1 MSMTMKQ
8 PVLPAPALHGEGG
21 SVSRGRRDPH
31 CCFLLDPRWGEIH
44 RTWND
49 HQKVYN
55 SVAPGT
61 IATRSTPLSSS
72 QTFPSPQGDSH
83 PLPSLGPHSP
93 AVHHQRACVGRA
105 LGFHLPDKAQQPSG
119 VVGDPMVRPAR
130 EVELS
135 DLSDFVDASLP
146 GASQHGREHREIDNE
161 VPGGR
166 QGPSASGSLGLGN

>member
-1 MSMTMKQ
+1 MER
-8 PVLPAPALHGEGG
+8 PPEGVQLSG
-21 SVSRGRRDPH
+21 AWHPCNAVRP
-31 CCFLLDPRWGEIH
+31 L
-44 RTWND
+44 
-49 HQKVYN
+49 
-55 SVAPGT
+55 
-61 IATRSTPLSSS
+61 PLSSS
-72 QTFPSPQGDSH
+72 QTFPSPQGGSH

-146 GASQHGREHREIDNE
+146 GAGQHGREHREIDNE
-161 VPGGR
+161 GPGGR
-166 QGPSASGSLGLGN
+166 QGPSGSGSLGLGN